1 MVILLVADFQH
12 YGKQLLCR
20 VPQALGEAPNTL
32 GKDFVEYNTRR
43 LALGEFSTGKQ
54 MFAECQISGTRQS
67 VCRVSKTLGE
77 VKPSA
82 KRGLMASTVTESL
95 PSVRRKT
102 LGKHLQ
108 LSRVPSLRH
117 SAKRGHPE
125 PFYYVFAKC

>member
-20 VPQALGEAPNTL
+20 VPQALGEAPNIL
-32 GKDFVEYNTRR
+32 GKDFAECNTWR

-54 MFAECQISGTRQS
+54 MFAECQ
-67 VCRVSKTLGE
+67 KTLDE

-82 KRGLMASTVTESL
+82 KRGLTASTVTETL

-117 SAKRGHPE
+117 SAKRGHPA
-125 PFYYVFAKC
+125 PFYYVFAEC